1 MNFRLREKLNKNMK
15 KECGLLEGTI
25 PGLSAHFRVGII
37 SIKEKKDR
45 KCVAI
50 LKNKKKLFRKLS
62 RGNYIHC

>member
-37 SIKEKKDR
+37 SIKR
-45 KCVAI
+45 
-50 LKNKKKLFRKLS
+50 KKKIENVLPF
-62 RGNYIHC
+62 